1 MKQTKLLMKSIYIK
15 NFKNLSK
22 LQIDKLSRV
31 NLIVGRNNVGKSTL
45 LEAIS
50 TYLAKGADVWLR
62 KILARRGEVIGKQT
76 DDLNMIKKHYLSLF
90 LGRKEDYTQ
99 KSAIIIGDSFD
110 DEKNLKIQQVKIMS
124 KLANVQMLSDIES
137 DKHVE
142 YDNEIPCLQRSV
154 GKKASLIFYQNSNN
168 GSIGEFCFQYVHALD
183 FNTKDNAAL
192 YDSIALTDGES
203 YLIEALNVINPHIRK
218 INFIND
224 NETGQRI
231 PVVVLDNDEVRYR
244 LSSMGDGINRLLTII
259 LAMLNS
265 RDGALL
271 VDEFDTGL
279 HYSVQDKLWEIVF
292 MLAEKLNIQIFA
304 TTHSNDCIR
313 SFAMANTNGNGE
325 CIRLDDRNGNI
336 VPTIYSNRDDILFA
350 LDNNIEVR

>member
-1 MKQTKLLMKSIYIK
+1 MKSIYIK
-15 NFKNLSK
+15 NFKNLSE
-22 LQIDKLSRV
+22 LQINQLSRV
-31 NLIVGRNNVGKSTL
+31 NLIVGKNNVGKSTL

-50 TYLAKGADVWLR
+50 TYLAKGADAWLR

-76 DDLNMIKKHYLSLF
+76 DDSNLIKKHYLSLF
-90 LGRKEDYTQ
+90 TGRKENYAQ
-99 KSAIIIGDSFD
+99 QASIVIGESVE
-110 DEKNLKIQQVKIMS
+110 DESLVTIQQIKVTG
-124 KLANVQMLSDIES
+124 KLTNVQLFSDIES
-137 DKHVE
+137 DNHVE
-142 YDNEIPCLQRSV
+142 YDNEFPCLQRSV
-154 GKKASLIFYQNSNN
+154 GKKSNLIFYQNSNN
-168 GSIGEFCFQYVHALD
+168 SSIGEYCFQYVHTID

-192 YDSIALTDGES
+192 YDSIALTDREV

-231 PVVVLDNDEVRYR
+231 PFVVLDNDEVRYR

-279 HYSVQDKLWEIVF
+279 HYSVQDKLWDIVF
-292 MLAEKLNIQIFA
+292 MLSEKLNVQVFA

-313 SFAMANTNGNGE
+313 SFAEVHDNGMGQ
-325 CIRLDDRNGNI
+325 CIRLDDRNGKI

-350 LDNNIEVR
+350 IDNNIEVR

>member
-1 MKQTKLLMKSIYIK
+1 MKSIYIK
-15 NFKNLSK
+15 NFKNLSE

-31 NLIVGRNNVGKSTL
+31 NLIIGRNNVGKSTL

-50 TYLAKGADVWLR
+50 TYLAKGSDAWLR
-62 KILARRGEVIGKQT
+62 KILARRGEVIGKQVG
-76 DDLNMIKKHYLSLF
+76 DLNMIKKHYLSLF
-90 LGRKEDYTQ
+90 SGRLEDYTQ
-99 KSAIIIGDSFD
+99 NSSIIIGESFD
-110 DEKNLKIQQVKIMS
+110 DENLLKIQQIKVTG
-124 KLANVQMLSDIES
+124 KLTNVQLFSDIES
-137 DKHVE
+137 DNHVE
-142 YDNEIPCLQRSV
+142 YDTEIPCLQRSV
-154 GKKASLIFYQNSNN
+154 GKKSSLIFYQHSNT
-168 GSIGEFCFQYVHALD
+168 GSIGEYCFQYVHTID

-192 YDSIALTDGES
+192 YDSIALTDGEA

-292 MLAEKLNIQIFA
+292 MLTKKLNVQVFA

-313 SFAMANTNGNGE
+313 SFAEANENGMGQ
-325 CIRLDDRNGNI
+325 CIRLDERNGKI

>member
-1 MKQTKLLMKSIYIK
+1 MKSIYIK
-15 NFKNLSK
+15 NFKNLSE
-22 LQIDKLSRV
+22 LRIDKMSRV

-50 TYLAKGADVWLR
+50 TYLAKGSDAWLR
-62 KILARRGEVIGKQT
+62 KILARRGEVIGAQT
-76 DDLNMIKKHYLSLF
+76 NDLNLIKKHYLSLF
-90 LGRKEDYTQ
+90 SGGLEDYSQ
-99 KSAIIIGDSFD
+99 KSAIIIGETVD
-110 DEKNLKIQQVKIMS
+110 DDNLLKILQVKVTE
-124 KLANVQMLSDIES
+124 KLTNVHLFSGLES
-137 DKHVE
+137 DGHVE
-142 YDNEIPCLQRSV
+142 YENEIPCLQRSV
-154 GKKASLIFYQNSNN
+154 GKKSNLIFYQNKNN
-168 GSIGEFCFQYVHALD
+168 AAIVDYNFQYVHTID

-192 YDSIALTDGES
+192 YDSIALTDGEA

-231 PVVVLDNDEVRYR
+231 PVVLLDNDEVRYR

-259 LAMLNS
+259 LAMLNG
-265 RDGALL
+265 RNGALL

-279 HYSVQDKLWEIVF
+279 HYSVQDKLWQIVF
-292 MLAEKLNIQIFA
+292 MLAEKLNVQVFA
-304 TTHSNDCIR
+304 TTHSNDSIR
-313 SFAMANTNGNGE
+313 SFAEANENGNGE
-325 CIRLDDRNGNI
+325 CIRLDDRMGNI